1 MKNFNSKLLLVIALI
16 LTTSLSAQNWWKN
29 SIKGNGKVTKITRT
43 TGDYDAIKCAG
54 FMDFELIPG
63 KEGNITIEGE
73 ENLLE
78 YIVTD
83 IENGALVVKVEKG
96 VNLKTSWKKGI
107 IITIP
112 IEDIENISL
121 AGSGDIWN
129 KDTIDAEEL
138 KVNLSGSGD
147 INLKV
152 KTNSL
157 SSTITGSGDIKIVG
171 DTNNLET
178 KVTGSG
184 DFHGFELNAD
194 NTEAYV
200 TGSGDLKVTSNK
212 MLKARVTG
220 SGDIRYQGNPD
231 KEDTKV
237 TGSGSISK

>member
-1 MKNFNSKLLLVIALI
+1 MKKFNSKLLLVIALI
-16 LTTSLSAQNWWKN
+16 FTTSISAQNWWKN
-29 SIKGNGKVTKITRT
+29 SVKGNGKVTKITRT
-43 TGDYDAIKCAG
+43 TDDYAAIKCAG
-54 FMDFELIPG
+54 FMDFELVQG

-73 ENLLE
+73 ANLLE
-78 YIVTD
+78 YIVTEV
-83 IENGALVVKVEKG
+83 ENDALVVKVEKG

-112 IEDIENISL
+112 FEDIENISL
-121 AGSGDIWN
+121 AGSGDVWN
-129 KDTIDAEEL
+129 KDTIDTDEL
-138 KVNLSGSGD
+138 KVGLSGSGD

-152 KTNSL
+152 KTNTII
-157 SSTITGSGDIKIVG
+157 SSITGSGDIKITG

-200 TGSGDLKVTSNK
+200 TGSGDLKVVSNK

-220 SGDIRYQGNPD
+220 SGDIKYQGNPD